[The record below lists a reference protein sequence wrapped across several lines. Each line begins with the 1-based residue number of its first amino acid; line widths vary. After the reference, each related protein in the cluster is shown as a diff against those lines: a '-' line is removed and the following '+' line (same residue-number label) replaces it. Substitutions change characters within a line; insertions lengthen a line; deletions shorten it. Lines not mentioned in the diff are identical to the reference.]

1 MKSARGYGRAR
12 VAQLNP
18 HSRNN
23 NQSPPATNTLA
34 GQKCEI
40 DALTEKIKQAT
51 LNGRYGTP
59 EKSADKSSDSGKGS
73 PETSSRESSGH
84 EKLTLEQLA
93 KEMLEIYSNIR
104 YVQ

>member
-23 NQSPPATNTLA
+23 NQSPPASNTLA
-34 GQKCEI
+34 GQKFEI

-51 LNGRYGTP
+51 LNGRYGN
-59 EKSADKSSDSGKGS
+59 EKSGDKSSDSGKGS

-93 KEMLEIYSNIR
+93 KEML
-104 YVQ
+104 

>member
-1 MKSARGYGRAR
+1 MVGKQRYWDHKNHINSFDF
-12 VAQLNP
+12 QPSKLK
-18 HSRNN
+18 
-23 NQSPPATNTLA
+23 TLLA

-59 EKSADKSSDSGKGS
+59 EKSGERSSDSGKGS

-93 KEMLEIYSNIR
+93 KENVI
-104 YVQ
+104 Q

>member
-1 MKSARGYGRAR
+1 MQVIFDLKI
-12 VAQLNP
+12 
-18 HSRNN
+18 
-23 NQSPPATNTLA
+23 ATTGNTLA

-104 YVQ
+104 YVQLIQKIVHFYHEDL